1 VEKVKNYYDKSS
13 TLIPVVQDRQEEIKD
28 KLKEMDE
35 ASKDIPT
42 LL

>member
-1 VEKVKNYYDKSS
+1 MPAVRE
-13 TLIPVVQDRQEEIKD
+13 RQEEIKD
-28 KLKEMDE
+28 KLKEIEE